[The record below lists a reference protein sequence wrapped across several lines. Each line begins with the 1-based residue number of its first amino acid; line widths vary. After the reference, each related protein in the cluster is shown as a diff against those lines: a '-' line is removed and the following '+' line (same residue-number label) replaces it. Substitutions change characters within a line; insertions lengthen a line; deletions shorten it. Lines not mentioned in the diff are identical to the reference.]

1 VLTRTLEAVQ
11 PGVTSQEIAQASEAA
26 ARKAG
31 LANRRRAFSD
41 AISERRAIRIGHGF
55 GWSLVEPPVIDLD
68 DETVWEPGMCGGLQ
82 MSFGDDDTGYVE
94 WEDNFVVTSS
104 GCRVLTAVFP
114 PELFAIR

>member
-55 GWSLVEPPVIDLD
+55 G
-68 DETVWEPGMCGGLQ
+68 
-82 MSFGDDDTGYVE
+82 
-94 WEDNFVVTSS
+94 
-104 GCRVLTAVFP
+104 
-114 PELFAIR
+114 